1 MYPRTLED
9 LQRIENVNMFWFW
22 FDKLLK
28 VLAVTALI
36 VIAWKT

>member
-9 LQRIENVNMFWFW
+9 LERMENVNTFWFW
-22 FDKLLK
+22 FNTLLK
-28 VLAVTALI
+28 VIAVAALV